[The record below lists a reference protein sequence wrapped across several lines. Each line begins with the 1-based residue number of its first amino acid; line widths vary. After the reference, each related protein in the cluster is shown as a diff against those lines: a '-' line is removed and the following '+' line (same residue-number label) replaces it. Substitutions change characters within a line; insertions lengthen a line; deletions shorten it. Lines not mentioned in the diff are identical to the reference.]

1 MPFVYMV
8 GLVYIYSNVSFA
20 ACYRMDP
27 KTCYNLEIRI
37 IAYNTRSKWFSF
49 SKVVDADTTNFK
61 DLVDE
66 ILDKYPSSYG
76 DLVKLF
82 YYAADTKSN
91 IELSTDQELLAMFAK
106 HVSTKTC
113 YLSIAYY
120 PSSAEPPAIPIW
132 DTECVDV
139 PSTPSMLVPLAVD
152 PSHCFMKKTAD
163 RSEINAD
170 HMGVDLEMNMLV
182 WMRTR
187 EASTWILA
195 DKMAQ
200 MMKRQLMNI
209 CLKMVMLWMTQN
221 MKGFLTLTQ
230 TLTQIL
236 TLTTWRM
243 KLMQV
248 SKISCHLIILK

>member
-1 MPFVYMV
+1 MV
-8 GLVYIYSNVSFA
+8 GFTVVLSRQIASNVSFA
-20 ACYRMDP
+20 ACYRMDLE
-27 KTCYNLEIRI
+27 TCYNLEIRI
-37 IAYNTRSKWFSF
+37 IAYTTRSKWFSF
-49 SKVVDADTTNFK
+49 SMVVDADTTNFK

-120 PSSAEPPAIPIW
+120 PPSAEPPAIPIW
-132 DTECVDV
+132 DNECVDV

-152 PSHCFMKKTAD
+152 PSHCFMKKTVD

-170 HMGVDLEMNMLV
+170 HMGVDLENEYV
-182 WMRTR
+182 GVD
-187 EASTWILA
+187 ENEGTWILA
-195 DKMAQ
+195 D
-200 MMKRQLMNI
+200 R
-209 CLKMVMLWMTQN
+209 MT
-221 MKGFLTLTQ
+221 
-230 TLTQIL
+230 
-236 TLTTWRM
+236 
-243 KLMQV
+243 
-248 SKISCHLIILK
+248 